1 MAALAGLASLE
12 ERFQGEKGGWGR
24 REAGRE
30 RGARGT
36 CCSGSWWQ
44 PSTKATSSRDQ
55 KMLGGGKWKVERA
68 RLFTAMSRGGFLQP
82 GQPRGTG
89 ITGREN
95 ESLLRSL
102 RLIQALTWLPEPAL
116 PQPSRAGEGR
126 MASVGK
132 VRLLKQK
139 AEEGRKG
146 QWRSWIISIIA
157 EAGERE
163 VR

>member
-1 MAALAGLASLE
+1 MGKTWSWEGAGSPGDMLL
-12 ERFQGEKGGWGR
+12 
-24 REAGRE
+24 
-30 RGARGT
+30 
-36 CCSGSWWQ
+36 GSWWQ

-55 KMLGGGKWKVERA
+55 KMLAGGGKWKVERA

>member
-1 MAALAGLASLE
+1 MRKADGEDVGLGGSGEPGGHAARAAGGNQAQKQLLQE
-12 ERFQGEKGGWGR
+12 TRKCWGGG
-24 REAGRE
+24 
-30 RGARGT
+30 
-36 CCSGSWWQ
+36 
-44 PSTKATSSRDQ
+44 
-55 KMLGGGKWKVERA
+55 GGGKWKVERA